1 MQGWK
6 LVLNVKSL
14 AILIGIG
21 KQYFRFFKNILVVFK
36 CGFRCYGAQ
45 GVGRLCWNSSLN
57 FALCIGKKFYNWVGL
72 GGGKTNKPELQS
84 LILPC
89 EGAFYWAFVSMQKAS
104 LSVCGYTTYKN
115 VFISSSSRLRYLWS
129 MSHSICS
136 FIIFFCGMNM
146 FLRISTSSVW
156 RAAFVIL
163 FLIFMILTIASWKTE
178 PNRLQGSFSLKRLT
192 VCLCRER
199 DSRST
204 LTFGATTPG

>member
-1 MQGWK
+1 M
-6 LVLNVKSL
+6 
-14 AILIGIG
+14 
-21 KQYFRFFKNILVVFK
+21 
-36 CGFRCYGAQ
+36 
-45 GVGRLCWNSSLN
+45 
-57 FALCIGKKFYNWVGL
+57 
-72 GGGKTNKPELQS
+72 TNKPELGS

-89 EGAFYWAFVSMQKAS
+89 EGAFYWAFCFKAKGI
-104 LSVCGYTTYKN
+104 VIRGYTTYKN

-163 FLIFMILTIASWKTE
+163 FLIFMILTIASWKTK
-178 PNRLQGSFSLKRLT
+178 PTRLQGSFSLKPLI
-192 VCLCRER
+192 VCVCRER

-204 LTFGATTPG
+204 LPFGATTPGYKHVRSPFLGPCQVRKPLPWKWTFRWKTQRLNEFSLF